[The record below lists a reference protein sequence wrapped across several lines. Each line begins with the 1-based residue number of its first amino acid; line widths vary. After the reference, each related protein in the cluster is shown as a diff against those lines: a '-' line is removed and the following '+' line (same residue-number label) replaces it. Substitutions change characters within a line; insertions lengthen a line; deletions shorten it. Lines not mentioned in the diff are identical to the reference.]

1 MADKNSSLD
10 WFKSNFLSLFYAI
23 LIAIIIRTFFF
34 QAFFIPSS
42 SMEPTL
48 LVGDRIF
55 VSKFSYGYSKHSFPF
70 SLPLINERV
79 LFSEP
84 ERGDIIVFKTPEN
97 LRIDYI
103 KRLVGLPGDKI
114 QMIDGILHINDIPV
128 KRKKIRSET
137 KLINNGQIR
146 NVLVYEETLPN
157 NVSYE
162 TFDMGNT
169 RADNTSEIFIPEDS
183 YFFMGD
189 NRDNSKDS
197 RFVGSVP
204 KNNLVGKAQII
215 FFATE
220 LSSSSG
226 HAAAKP
232 SCKDTEPLSFDFS
245 CKALSNVR
253 GSYL

>member
-1 MADKNSSLD
+1 MTDKNSTLD

-146 NVLVYEETLPN
+146 NVLVYEETMPN
-157 NVSYE
+157 NISYE

-197 RFVGSVP
+197 RFLGSVP

-220 LSSSSG
+220 GGSTMLEFWRW
-226 HAAAKP
+226 P
-232 SCKDTEPLSFDFS
+232 FDIQIDRLF
-245 CKALSNVR
+245 KMIN
-253 GSYL
+253 

>member
-10 WFKSNFLSLFYAI
+10 WFKSNFLSLLYAI

-84 ERGDIIVFKTPEN
+84 ERGDVIVFKTPEN

-146 NVLVYEETLPN
+146 NLLVYEETLPN
-157 NVSYE
+157 NISYE

-197 RFVGSVP
+197 RFIGSVP

-220 LSSSSG
+220 GGSTILEFWRW
-226 HAAAKP
+226 P
-232 SCKDTEPLSFDFS
+232 FDIQIDRLF
-245 CKALSNVR
+245 KMIN
-253 GSYL
+253 

>member
-1 MADKNSSLD
+1 MADKNSILD

-220 LSSSSG
+220 GGSTILEFWRW
-226 HAAAKP
+226 P
-232 SCKDTEPLSFDFS
+232 FDIQIDRLF
-245 CKALSNVR
+245 KMIN
-253 GSYL
+253 

>member
-146 NVLVYEETLPN
+146 NLLVYEETLPN
-157 NVSYE
+157 NISYE

-169 RADNTSEIFIPEDS
+169 RADNTSEIFIPKDS

-220 LSSSSG
+220 GGSTILEFWRW
-226 HAAAKP
+226 P
-232 SCKDTEPLSFDFS
+232 FDIQMDRLF
-245 CKALSNVR
+245 KMIN
-253 GSYL
+253 

>member
-10 WFKSNFLSLFYAI
+10 WFKSNFLSLLYAI

-84 ERGDIIVFKTPEN
+84 ELGDIIVFKTPEN

-157 NVSYE
+157 NISYE

-215 FFATE
+215 FFATKGGSTILE
-220 LSSSSG
+220 FWRW
-226 HAAAKP
+226 P
-232 SCKDTEPLSFDFS
+232 FDIQIDRLF
-245 CKALSNVR
+245 KMIN
-253 GSYL
+253 

>member
-1 MADKNSSLD
+1 MVDKNSSLD

-55 VSKFSYGYSKHSFPF
+55 VSKFSYGYRKHSFPF

-157 NVSYE
+157 NISYE

-220 LSSSSG
+220 GGSTILEFWRW
-226 HAAAKP
+226 P
-232 SCKDTEPLSFDFS
+232 FDIQIDRLF
-245 CKALSNVR
+245 KMIN
-253 GSYL
+253 

>member
-1 MADKNSSLD
+1 
-10 WFKSNFLSLFYAI
+10 
-23 LIAIIIRTFFF
+23 
-34 QAFFIPSS
+34 
-42 SMEPTL
+42 MEPTL

-84 ERGDIIVFKTPEN
+84 ELGDIIVFKTPEN

-146 NVLVYEETLPN
+146 NLLVYEETLPN
-157 NVSYE
+157 NISYE

-220 LSSSSG
+220 GGSTILEFWRW
-226 HAAAKP
+226 P
-232 SCKDTEPLSFDFS
+232 FDIQIDRLF
-245 CKALSNVR
+245 KMIN
-253 GSYL
+253 

>member
-103 KRLVGLPGDKI
+103 KRLVCLPGDKI
-114 QMIDGILHINDIPV
+114 QMIYFILNINDIPV

-157 NVSYE
+157 NISYE

-220 LSSSSG
+220 GGSTILEFWRW
-226 HAAAKP
+226 P
-232 SCKDTEPLSFDFS
+232 FDIQIDRLF
-245 CKALSNVR
+245 KMIN
-253 GSYL
+253 

>member
-197 RFVGSVP
+197 RFIGSVP

-220 LSSSSG
+220 GGSTILEFWRW
-226 HAAAKP
+226 P
-232 SCKDTEPLSFDFS
+232 FDIQIDRLF
-245 CKALSNVR
+245 KMIN
-253 GSYL
+253 

>member
-220 LSSSSG
+220 GGSTILEFWRW
-226 HAAAKP
+226 P
-232 SCKDTEPLSFDFS
+232 FDIQIDRLF
-245 CKALSNVR
+245 KMIN
-253 GSYL
+253 

>member
-1 MADKNSSLD
+1 
-10 WFKSNFLSLFYAI
+10 
-23 LIAIIIRTFFF
+23 
-34 QAFFIPSS
+34 
-42 SMEPTL
+42 MEPTL

-84 ERGDIIVFKTPEN
+84 ELGDIIVFKTPEN

-157 NVSYE
+157 NVYYE

-220 LSSSSG
+220 GGSTILEFWRW
-226 HAAAKP
+226 P
-232 SCKDTEPLSFDFS
+232 FDIQIDRLF
-245 CKALSNVR
+245 KMIN
-253 GSYL
+253 

>member
-1 MADKNSSLD
+1 MADKNSTLN

-114 QMIDGILHINDIPV
+114 QMRDGILHINDIPV

-157 NVSYE
+157 NVYYE

-220 LSSSSG
+220 GGSTILEFWRG
-226 HAAAKP
+226 P
-232 SCKDTEPLSFDFS
+232 FDIQIDRLF
-245 CKALSNVR
+245 KMIN
-253 GSYL
+253 

>member
-157 NVSYE
+157 NISYE

-197 RFVGSVP
+197 RFVGLVP

-220 LSSSSG
+220 GGSTILEFWRW
-226 HAAAKP
+226 P
-232 SCKDTEPLSFDFS
+232 FDIQIDRLF
-245 CKALSNVR
+245 KMIN
-253 GSYL
+253 

>member
-1 MADKNSSLD
+1 
-10 WFKSNFLSLFYAI
+10 
-23 LIAIIIRTFFF
+23 
-34 QAFFIPSS
+34 
-42 SMEPTL
+42 MEPTL

-79 LFSEP
+79 LFSDP

-157 NVSYE
+157 NVYYE

-220 LSSSSG
+220 GGSTILEFWRW
-226 HAAAKP
+226 P
-232 SCKDTEPLSFDFS
+232 FDIQIDRLF
-245 CKALSNVR
+245 KMIN
-253 GSYL
+253 

>member
-1 MADKNSSLD
+1 
-10 WFKSNFLSLFYAI
+10 
-23 LIAIIIRTFFF
+23 
-34 QAFFIPSS
+34 
-42 SMEPTL
+42 MEPTL

-84 ERGDIIVFKTPEN
+84 ELGDIIVFKTPEN

-157 NVSYE
+157 NISYE

-220 LSSSSG
+220 GGSTILEFWRW
-226 HAAAKP
+226 P
-232 SCKDTEPLSFDFS
+232 FDIQIDRLF
-245 CKALSNVR
+245 KMIN
-253 GSYL
+253 

>member
-84 ERGDIIVFKTPEN
+84 QRGDIIVFKTPEN

-220 LSSSSG
+220 GGSTILEFWRW
-226 HAAAKP
+226 P
-232 SCKDTEPLSFDFS
+232 FDIQIDRLF
-245 CKALSNVR
+245 KMIN
-253 GSYL
+253 

>member
-1 MADKNSSLD
+1 MADKNSAFD
-10 WFKSNFLSLFYAI
+10 WFKSNLLSLFYAI

-220 LSSSSG
+220 GGSTILEFWRW
-226 HAAAKP
+226 P
-232 SCKDTEPLSFDFS
+232 FDIQIDRLF
-245 CKALSNVR
+245 KMIN
-253 GSYL
+253 

>member
-157 NVSYE
+157 NISYE

-197 RFVGSVP
+197 RFIGSVP

-220 LSSSSG
+220 GGSTILEFWRW
-226 HAAAKP
+226 P
-232 SCKDTEPLSFDFS
+232 FDIQIDRLF
-245 CKALSNVR
+245 KMIN
-253 GSYL
+253 

>member
-1 MADKNSSLD
+1 MTDKNSTLD

-157 NVSYE
+157 NVYYE
-162 TFDMGNT
+162 TFDIGNT
-169 RADNTSEIFIPEDS
+169 RADNTSEIFVPEDS

-220 LSSSSG
+220 GGSTILEFWRW
-226 HAAAKP
+226 P
-232 SCKDTEPLSFDFS
+232 FDIQIDRLF
-245 CKALSNVR
+245 KMIN
-253 GSYL
+253 

>member
-1 MADKNSSLD
+1 
-10 WFKSNFLSLFYAI
+10 
-23 LIAIIIRTFFF
+23 
-34 QAFFIPSS
+34 
-42 SMEPTL
+42 MEPTL

-55 VSKFSYGYSKHSFPF
+55 VSKFSYGYSKHSFLF
-70 SLPLINERV
+70 SLPFINERV
-79 LFSEP
+79 LYSEP

-220 LSSSSG
+220 GGSTILEFWRW
-226 HAAAKP
+226 P
-232 SCKDTEPLSFDFS
+232 FDIQMDRLF
-245 CKALSNVR
+245 KMIN
-253 GSYL
+253 

>member
-157 NVSYE
+157 NISYE

-220 LSSSSG
+220 GGSTILEFWRW
-226 HAAAKP
+226 P
-232 SCKDTEPLSFDFS
+232 FDIQMDRLF
-245 CKALSNVR
+245 KMIN
-253 GSYL
+253 

>member
-128 KRKKIRSET
+128 KRKKIRIFRDKNFTSVICT
-137 KLINNGQIR
+137 CISDIKNFIGDVVWQGFFIN
-146 NVLVYEETLPN
+146 
-157 NVSYE
+157 
-162 TFDMGNT
+162 
-169 RADNTSEIFIPEDS
+169 
-183 YFFMGD
+183 
-189 NRDNSKDS
+189 
-197 RFVGSVP
+197 
-204 KNNLVGKAQII
+204 
-215 FFATE
+215 
-220 LSSSSG
+220 
-226 HAAAKP
+226 
-232 SCKDTEPLSFDFS
+232 
-245 CKALSNVR
+245 
-253 GSYL
+253 

>member
-55 VSKFSYGYSKHSFPF
+55 VSKFSYGYSKHSFPL

-157 NVSYE
+157 NISYE

-220 LSSSSG
+220 GGSTILEFWRW
-226 HAAAKP
+226 P
-232 SCKDTEPLSFDFS
+232 FDIQIDRLF
-245 CKALSNVR
+245 KMII
-253 GSYL
+253 

>member
-1 MADKNSSLD
+1 MADKNSTLE

-220 LSSSSG
+220 GGSTILEFWRW
-226 HAAAKP
+226 P
-232 SCKDTEPLSFDFS
+232 FDIQIDRLF
-245 CKALSNVR
+245 KMIN
-253 GSYL
+253 

>member
-1 MADKNSSLD
+1 MAVKNTSLA

-84 ERGDIIVFKTPEN
+84 ELGDIIVFKTPEN

-220 LSSSSG
+220 GGSTILEFWRW
-226 HAAAKP
+226 P
-232 SCKDTEPLSFDFS
+232 FDIQIDRLF
-245 CKALSNVR
+245 KMIN
-253 GSYL
+253 

>member
-1 MADKNSSLD
+1 
-10 WFKSNFLSLFYAI
+10 
-23 LIAIIIRTFFF
+23 
-34 QAFFIPSS
+34 
-42 SMEPTL
+42 MEPTL

-84 ERGDIIVFKTPEN
+84 ELGDIIVFKTPEN

-114 QMIDGILHINDIPV
+114 QMINGILHINDIPV

-220 LSSSSG
+220 GGSTILEFWRW
-226 HAAAKP
+226 P
-232 SCKDTEPLSFDFS
+232 FDIQIDRLF
-245 CKALSNVR
+245 KMIN
-253 GSYL
+253 

>member
-84 ERGDIIVFKTPEN
+84 ELGDIIVFKTPEN

-157 NVSYE
+157 NISYE

-220 LSSSSG
+220 GGSTILEFWRW
-226 HAAAKP
+226 P
-232 SCKDTEPLSFDFS
+232 FDIQIDRLF
-245 CKALSNVR
+245 KMIN
-253 GSYL
+253 

>member
-114 QMIDGILHINDIPV
+114 QMIDGILHINDIPI

-157 NVSYE
+157 NISYE

-220 LSSSSG
+220 GGSTILEFWRW
-226 HAAAKP
+226 P
-232 SCKDTEPLSFDFS
+232 FDIQIDRLF
-245 CKALSNVR
+245 KMIN
-253 GSYL
+253 

>member
-1 MADKNSSLD
+1 MADSNSSLD

-157 NVSYE
+157 NISYE

-220 LSSSSG
+220 GGSTILEFWRW
-226 HAAAKP
+226 P
-232 SCKDTEPLSFDFS
+232 FDIQIDRLF
-245 CKALSNVR
+245 KMIN
-253 GSYL
+253 